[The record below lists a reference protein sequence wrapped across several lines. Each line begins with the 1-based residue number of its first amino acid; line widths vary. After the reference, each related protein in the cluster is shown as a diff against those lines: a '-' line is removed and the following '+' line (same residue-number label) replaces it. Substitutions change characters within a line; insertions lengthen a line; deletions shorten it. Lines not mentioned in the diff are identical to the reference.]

1 MSLVQDRS
9 RRAHIDGDTQSQLF
23 RPHLQGTK
31 SCCLLGKTHR
41 GDHSRCPAG
50 TLLIHFP
57 MPFEQLLLEILLVM
71 EASHFEEGRL
81 YEAHKVLHG
90 PFFLRP
96 MRPTQ
101 LHPDAHLKH
110 RVGEDWIPFRY
121 LAVSLPLQ
129 SHGLRSVEHA
139 QQRNSAP
146 TVKMLGKVTDQAL
159 HGFVLHQTDADESG
173 VLQARGEEVDPAGR
187 SVDKFDVHLS
197 EIMLAEFPRQ
207 TFEAN
212 QGLYSLRT
220 QRGHQSIQGGL
231 ASRIA
236 RLPNSPKD
244 LQRG

>member
-1 MSLVQDRS
+1 MSIVQDRS

-101 LHPDAHLKH
+101 LHPDAHLEH

-129 SHGLRSVEHA
+129 SHGLRRSNTHSRGTPP
-139 QQRNSAP
+139 QRSRCSARLRTKLSTVSSFTRLTRMNREYFRREAKKWIRRVVPSINSTSTCP
-146 TVKMLGKVTDQAL
+146 KSCWLNSPGRPSKRTR
-159 HGFVLHQTDADESG
+159 GFT
-173 VLQARGEEVDPAGR
+173 PFGR
-187 SVDKFDVHLS
+187 S
-197 EIMLAEFPRQ
+197 
-207 TFEAN
+207 EATRA
-212 QGLYSLRT
+212 YR
-220 QRGHQSIQGGL
+220 
-231 ASRIA
+231 AV
-236 RLPNSPKD
+236 LPP
-244 LQRG
+244 G